1 MSLAFTSA
9 GTVISISASLPAT
22 FDDNSGTGYPS
33 LNYTE
38 IGEVTDI
45 PEFGKAFT
53 LVTHNP
59 LGNRQTVKRKGSF
72 DNGSVTLQMARVPSD
87 EGQEIAQD
95 ALESDDSYSFEVVL
109 QDGTLQ
115 YFTAQVLSYTTNV
128 GSVNQITAAA
138 VQIEIDRDIVEI
150 PAGS

>member
-1 MSLAFTSA
+1 MSQAFTSA
-9 GTVISISASLPAT
+9 GTVISISASLPTT
-22 FDDNSGTGYPS
+22 FDDKVSTGYPS
-33 LNYTE
+33 LTYTE

-45 PEFGKAFT
+45 PEYGKAFT

-59 LGNRQTVKRKGSF
+59 LGNRKTVKRKGSF

-87 EGQEIAQD
+87 AGQDIGLD

-109 QDGTLQ
+109 QDGTTQ
-115 YFTAQVLSYTTNV
+115 YFTAQVLSYTTNI

-138 VQIEIDRDIVEI
+138 MQIELDRDIVEVA
-150 PAGS
+150 PGS